1 MTITPFLLST
11 ADEETRLSLLLEKAI
26 RKSEAV
32 DRESLCIVAGE
43 KVRHS
48 LKITVFL
55 LSLTMVGRVAP
66 LTGSQP

>member
-1 MTITPFLLST
+1 M
-11 ADEETRLSLLLEKAI
+11 LLEKAI